1 MMPAMNKPLRRLTA
15 AALVL
20 AAGGVASVALPPE
33 TPANAAALA
42 AAQDVKTYK
51 IDPVHTTVVFSAM
64 YGTVAPFYGQFTDYK
79 GTIAYDGN
87 SMSSLKVDIEIPM
100 DSIDTHNDQRNGHL
114 KSPDWFNAREYP
126 NITFKSSGVTGIGD
140 ERVLK
145 GDLTLHGVTKPVVAT
160 ISHVGAQDFGD
171 QRGSRAGLACTFKVK
186 RSDFGVSTMMGD
198 QGIGDEITLMVGL
211 QGTAE

>member
-1 MMPAMNKPLRRLTA
+1 MNKPLRRLTSLA
-15 AALVL
+15 VVL
-20 AAGGVASVALPPE
+20 AAAGVAFVALPRE
-33 TPANAAALA
+33 TPAAAALA

-51 IDPVHTTVVFSAM
+51 VDPVHTTVVFSAM

-87 SMSSLKVDIEIPM
+87 SMRSLKVDIEIPM

-126 NITFKSSGVTGIGD
+126 TIAFKSTGVTGIGD

-145 GDLTLHGVTKPVVAT
+145 GDLTLHGVTKPVVAR
-160 ISHVGAQDFGD
+160 IDHLGAQNFGD
-171 QRGSRAGLACTFKVK
+171 QRGSRAGLGCTFKVK

-211 QGTAE
+211 QGTLE

>member
-1 MMPAMNKPLRRLTA
+1 MHKPLRRLTA

-20 AAGGVASVALPPE
+20 AAAGVAFVALPTE

-42 AAQDVKTYK
+42 AQQSAKTYK
-51 IDPVHTTVVFSAM
+51 VDPVHTTVVFGAM

-79 GTIAYDGN
+79 GTVAYDGN
-87 SMSSLKVDIEIPM
+87 SAASLKVDIEIPM
-100 DSIDTHNDQRNGHL
+100 DSIDTHNDQRNGHM

-126 NITFKSSGVTGIGD
+126 TISFKSTGVTGIGN
-140 ERVLK
+140 EKVLK

-160 ISHVGAQDFGD
+160 ISHLGAQNFGD
-171 QRGSRAGLACTFKVK
+171 QRGDRVGLACAFKVK
-186 RSDFGVSTMMGD
+186 RSDFGVSTMLGD

-211 QGTAE
+211 QGVAQ